1 MIFSSPI
8 YIYIYLPLAIILYFS
23 AQKIKWLGLFPIVV
37 LSFCFYAYWKPPY
50 LLVLLL
56 SIVVN
61 YSLGQAISSLSTNIT
76 FESSRRRSLYY
87 IGLFFNIL
95 LLCYFKYTNFGI
107 DIINNIF
114 GCNIEKLNIILPIG
128 ISFYTFQQIAY
139 ISDVFHLKHD
149 PKNDSLSAYSLF
161 IGFFPQAIAGPIV
174 HHKEMMPQF
183 FNPHNRVLRKKNIY
197 RGILFFSFG
206 LFKKI
211 VIADNIAPVAN
222 FCFSEISIL
231 TFNEALIG
239 SIAYTLQLYFDF
251 SGYCDMAIG
260 SALFFNIK
268 LPYNF
273 NSPYKAT
280 SVQDF
285 WRRWHMT
292 LSRWLRDYIYIPL
305 GGNRKGTPRLLL
317 NLFLT
322 FLIGGI
328 WHGAGFTF
336 IFWGV
341 LHGSAVCIH
350 RVFKSIVNIT
360 VNIYVSRIITFIFI
374 VIAWIPFRADNAS
387 QVKKFFDALCFQS
400 GIGVTDNFISG
411 VSEKF
416 MFAPSLSVI
425 CIVGIALLFTV
436 FFMPNSQDII
446 KKYWKSKILFF
457 YASVLL
463 SVGLVFVLMPNY
475 VQEFI
480 YFNF

>member
-1 MIFSSPI
+1 
-8 YIYIYLPLAIILYFS
+8 
-23 AQKIKWLGLFPIVV
+23 
-37 LSFCFYAYWKPPY
+37 
-50 LLVLLL
+50 
-56 SIVVN
+56 
-61 YSLGQAISSLSTNIT
+61 
-76 FESSRRRSLYY
+76 
-87 IGLFFNIL
+87 
-95 LLCYFKYTNFGI
+95 
-107 DIINNIF
+107 
-114 GCNIEKLNIILPIG
+114 
-128 ISFYTFQQIAY
+128 
-139 ISDVFHLKHD
+139 
-149 PKNDSLSAYSLF
+149 
-161 IGFFPQAIAGPIV
+161 
-174 HHKEMMPQF
+174 
-183 FNPHNRVLRKKNIY
+183 
-197 RGILFFSFG
+197 
-206 LFKKI
+206 
-211 VIADNIAPVAN
+211 
-222 FCFSEISIL
+222 
-231 TFNEALIG
+231 
-239 SIAYTLQLYFDF
+239 
-251 SGYCDMAIG
+251 MAIG

-341 LHGSAVCIH
+341 LHGFAVCIH

-360 VNIYVSRIITFIFI
+360 VNIYISRIITFIFI
-374 VIAWIPFRADNAS
+374 VIAWIPFRADNTS

-400 GIGVTDNFISG
+400 GIGVTDKFIAG

-416 MFAPSLSVI
+416 MFTPSLTVI
-425 CIVGIALLFTV
+425 CIVGIILLFTV

-463 SVGLVFVLMPNY
+463 SVGLIFVLMPNY